1 MYSRFSVLVVA
12 CGVLA
17 SVPAGLGGGSAA
29 EAACLN
35 GTPISRC
42 VNLSFA
48 PDPAAVST
56 DTTDSP
62 AKPPFDYNGNTSP
75 YTGPTFGLTPNE
87 RRAPTIGYRWSVD

>member
-1 MYSRFSVLVVA
+1 MYSRFSVLIVA
-12 CGVLA
+12 CCVLGA
-17 SVPAGLGGGSAA
+17 VPAALGGANAA

-48 PDPAAVST
+48 PDPASVSV
-56 DTTDSP
+56 DADSTTT
-62 AKPPFDYNGNTSP
+62 KPPFDYNGNTSP